1 MMVARLVPEH
11 KKRIERLD
19 TLEGEALERLVAGLA
34 LGRAHGLVTL
44 LASYSKFRQFGIRN
58 SLLICAQLPGATRVA
73 SSDAWNRR
81 GFRVAPGAQAI
92 WIHRPSLGRGEDH
105 GTPREHRA
113 GGRPA
118 PVFDTS
124 HLEPE
129 SRARVPNACQRF
141 PDDAAALWEDL
152 VHQCTARSYRIVEVR
167 LPEGHPGSCNPT
179 GRIAIDERQ
188 DPRSKI
194 LTLAHELAHHCGHF
208 GEVRKDLTPADME
221 LQAEATSVAVGAML
235 GLEHPSA
242 RDYLLAWHGTRDK
255 LRRHCQAIQR
265 LVGRVIDILALEE
278 FAA

>member
-1 MMVARLVPEH
+1 MMAARLVTEH
-11 KKRIERLD
+11 RRPIERLD
-19 TLEGEALERLVAGLA
+19 TLEGEALDRLVADLA

-44 LASYSKFRQFGIRN
+44 LTSYSKFRQFGIRN
-58 SLLICAQLPGATRVA
+58 SLLIHAQLPAATRVA

-81 GFRVAPGAQAI
+81 GCRVAPRAQAI
-92 WIHRPSLGRGEDH
+92 WIYHPGPGRGEAH

-113 GGRPA
+113 GGWPA
-118 PVFDTS
+118 PVFDVS

-129 SRARVPNACQRF
+129 RRARVPDACQRF

-152 VHQCTARSYRIVEVR
+152 VHQCTARSYRVVEVHM
-167 LPEGHPGSCNPT
+167 PEGLPGSCNPN
-179 GRIAIDERQ
+179 GRIAIDERH

-208 GEVRKDLTPADME
+208 GEARKDLTPADME

-242 RDYLLAWHGTRDK
+242 RDYLLSWYGTRDE